1 MTWPPHPHGNRAP
14 APSGPTLPVA
24 GLWLWNNNNK
34 KRCLWGPGEQ
44 GRPPTMEE
52 PLYLVELALTL
63 VTMMGVWKSLPP
75 VIRKPQGAGPTTS
88 TVSAIPE
95 EEGMERWSLSTG
107 AGERQKGGE
116 SVAGPRRSQSG
127 AGGMKEVASS
137 FLRPPVSFPPT
148 LGNHDSEFSSAVRL
162 PAGRRS
168 GCQTGARWR
177 PGSRAGAGRWQGMS
191 ALPPLPLLHRQG

>member
-1 MTWPPHPHGNRAP
+1 
-14 APSGPTLPVA
+14 
-24 GLWLWNNNNK
+24 
-34 KRCLWGPGEQ
+34 
-44 GRPPTMEE
+44 MEE

-148 LGNHDSEFSSAVRL
+148 LGNHDSEFSSAASSSEAPCRQAVRVPDRGSL
-162 PAGRRS
+162 E
-168 GCQTGARWR
+168 TWR
-177 PGSRAGAGRWQGMS
+177 PGRGWQVAGDVS
-191 ALPPLPLLHRQG
+191 ASSSPPPPPSGLSLTVLASCPQNQEH

>member
-34 KRCLWGPGEQ
+34 KVSVGTRWTGQ
-44 GRPPTMEE
+44 TPTMEE

-168 GCQTGARWR
+168 GCQTGARWG
-177 PGSRAGAGRWQGMS
+177 PGGRAGAGRWQGMS

>member
-52 PLYLVELALTL
+52 PLYLVQLALTL

-148 LGNHDSEFSSAVRL
+148 LGNHSEFSSAVRL

-177 PGSRAGAGRWQGMS
+177 PGGRAGAGRWQGTS

>member
-1 MTWPPHPHGNRAP
+1 
-14 APSGPTLPVA
+14 
-24 GLWLWNNNNK
+24 
-34 KRCLWGPGEQ
+34 
-44 GRPPTMEE
+44 MEE

-95 EEGMERWSLSTG
+95 EEGMERWSLSRG

-148 LGNHDSEFSSAVRL
+148 LGNHDSDSEFPLQRPAARL

-168 GCQTGARWR
+168 GCQTGARWG
-177 PGSRAGAGRWQGMS
+177 PGGRAGAGRWQGMS